1 MATPIP
7 ELIGS
12 PLPAIS
18 VILPVLNEESH
29 LEGAVLSVL
38 SQDYRGPLEI
48 ILALGPSRDRT
59 NEIATKLASHDN
71 RVKLLD
77 SPTGKTAAG
86 LNLALAASKSPVVVR
101 VDGHAQIP
109 NNYISLIVEILNKT
123 GAVNVGGVM
132 AAVGTTAFERA
143 VAGAMRSP
151 LGVGASRFHT
161 GGEAGEVDTVY
172 LGAFRREA
180 LVAIGGFDGDD
191 NAANVKYLYYTSD
204 GGKTWGNPSNRLDP
218 TGVLSTSQEIT
229 LKMFSDFNNNIVVIG
244 DRGGFIRYSPNN
256 GHNWYEI
263 IPAGGLSNIQ
273 SAYYKDDVLIIGTIG
288 GIIYTGTIQPP
299 DYLFIGGTQYTDI
312 SGSIITD
319 SAFCSETNQ
328 LFFIGGNSIYSYTVN
343 ESLLTYNGPPV
354 NTSISGASYK
364 KIKFNL
370 IIRFIK
376 KYKPI
381 VLVLNAINAMI
392 TVKIG
397 VKLFNIPQNPLLS
410 PVPA

>member
-29 LEGAVLSVL
+29 LERAVLSVL

-59 NEIATKLASHDN
+59 NEIATKLASQDN

-180 LVAIGGFDGDD
+180 LIAIGGFDERFTRAQDWELNFRLRENGGVIYFDPRLHVTYRPRSSVGALAKQYFEYGRWRRVVSRRHSGTI
-191 NAANVKYLYYTSD
+191 NYRYLAPPFALL
-204 GGKTWGNPSNRLDP
+204 GF
-218 TGVLSTSQEIT
+218 STSIVLGLSLSSIFFIPALVYLLFVVLAS
-229 LKMFSDFNNNIVVIG
+229 LKISTSVGEYLLLLVVIPTMHFAWG
-244 DRGGFIRYSPNN
+244 AGFISSPKT
-256 GHNWYEI
+256 
-263 IPAGGLSNIQ
+263 L
-273 SAYYKDDVLIIGTIG
+273 
-288 GIIYTGTIQPP
+288 
-299 DYLFIGGTQYTDI
+299 
-312 SGSIITD
+312 
-319 SAFCSETNQ
+319 
-328 LFFIGGNSIYSYTVN
+328 
-343 ESLLTYNGPPV
+343 
-354 NTSISGASYK
+354 
-364 KIKFNL
+364 
-370 IIRFIK
+370 
-376 KYKPI
+376 
-381 VLVLNAINAMI
+381 
-392 TVKIG
+392 
-397 VKLFNIPQNPLLS
+397 
-410 PVPA
+410 VPASQ

>member
-29 LEGAVLSVL
+29 LESAVLSVL

-59 NEIATKLASHDN
+59 NEIATKLASQDN
-71 RVKLLD
+71 RVRLLD

-180 LVAIGGFDGDD
+180 LVAIGGFDERFTRAQDWELNFRLRENGGVIYFDPRLHVTYRPRSSVGALAKQYFEYGRWRRVVSRRHSGTI
-191 NAANVKYLYYTSD
+191 NYRYLAPPFALLGFSV
-204 GGKTWGNPSNRLDP
+204 SLVL
-218 TGVLSTSQEIT
+218 GVLLSSIFFIPALVYLLFVVLASLKISTSVGEY
-229 LKMFSDFNNNIVVIG
+229 LLLLVVIPTMHFAWG
-244 DRGGFIRYSPNN
+244 AGFISSPKT
-256 GHNWYEI
+256 
-263 IPAGGLSNIQ
+263 L
-273 SAYYKDDVLIIGTIG
+273 
-288 GIIYTGTIQPP
+288 
-299 DYLFIGGTQYTDI
+299 
-312 SGSIITD
+312 
-319 SAFCSETNQ
+319 
-328 LFFIGGNSIYSYTVN
+328 
-343 ESLLTYNGPPV
+343 
-354 NTSISGASYK
+354 
-364 KIKFNL
+364 
-370 IIRFIK
+370 
-376 KYKPI
+376 
-381 VLVLNAINAMI
+381 
-392 TVKIG
+392 
-397 VKLFNIPQNPLLS
+397 
-410 PVPA
+410 VPASQ

>member
-59 NEIATKLASHDN
+59 NEIAAKLASQDN

-180 LVAIGGFDGDD
+180 LVAIGGFDERFTRAQDWELNFRLRENGGVIYFDPRLHVTYRPRSSVGALAKQYFEYGRWRRVVSRRHSGTI
-191 NAANVKYLYYTSD
+191 NYRYLAPPFALLGFSA
-204 GGKTWGNPSNRLDP
+204 SLVL
-218 TGVLSTSQEIT
+218 GVLLSSIFFIPALVYLLFVVLASLKISTSTGEY
-229 LKMFSDFNNNIVVIG
+229 LLLLLVIPTMHFAWG
-244 DRGGFIRYSPNN
+244 AGFISSPKT
-256 GHNWYEI
+256 
-263 IPAGGLSNIQ
+263 L
-273 SAYYKDDVLIIGTIG
+273 
-288 GIIYTGTIQPP
+288 
-299 DYLFIGGTQYTDI
+299 
-312 SGSIITD
+312 
-319 SAFCSETNQ
+319 
-328 LFFIGGNSIYSYTVN
+328 
-343 ESLLTYNGPPV
+343 
-354 NTSISGASYK
+354 
-364 KIKFNL
+364 
-370 IIRFIK
+370 
-376 KYKPI
+376 
-381 VLVLNAINAMI
+381 
-392 TVKIG
+392 
-397 VKLFNIPQNPLLS
+397 
-410 PVPA
+410 VPASQ

>member
-59 NEIATKLASHDN
+59 NEIATKLASQDN
-71 RVKLLD
+71 RVKLID

-86 LNLALAASKSPVVVR
+86 LNIALAASKSPVVVR

-109 NNYISLIVEILNKT
+109 KNYISLIVEILNKT

-180 LVAIGGFDGDD
+180 LVAIGGFDERFTRAQDWELNFRLRENGGVIYFDPRLHVTYRPRSSVSTLAKQYFEYGRWRRVVSRRQSGTI
-191 NAANVKYLYYTSD
+191 NYRYLAPPFALLGFSASLVL
-204 GGKTWGNPSNRLDP
+204 GI
-218 TGVLSTSQEIT
+218 VLSSIFFIPALVYLLFVVLASLKISTSIREY
-229 LKMFSDFNNNIVVIG
+229 LLLLLVIPTMHFAWG
-244 DRGGFIRYSPNN
+244 AGFISSPKT
-256 GHNWYEI
+256 
-263 IPAGGLSNIQ
+263 L
-273 SAYYKDDVLIIGTIG
+273 
-288 GIIYTGTIQPP
+288 
-299 DYLFIGGTQYTDI
+299 
-312 SGSIITD
+312 
-319 SAFCSETNQ
+319 
-328 LFFIGGNSIYSYTVN
+328 
-343 ESLLTYNGPPV
+343 
-354 NTSISGASYK
+354 
-364 KIKFNL
+364 
-370 IIRFIK
+370 
-376 KYKPI
+376 
-381 VLVLNAINAMI
+381 
-392 TVKIG
+392 
-397 VKLFNIPQNPLLS
+397 
-410 PVPA
+410 VPASQ

>member
-59 NEIATKLASHDN
+59 NEIATKLASQDN

-86 LNLALAASKSPVVVR
+86 LNLALTASKSPVVVR

-180 LVAIGGFDGDD
+180 LIAIGGFDERFTRAQDWELNFRLRENGGVIYFDPRLHVTYRPRSSVSALAKQYFEYGRWRRVVSRRHSGTI
-191 NAANVKYLYYTSD
+191 NYRYLAPPFALLGFSTSVV
-204 GGKTWGNPSNRLDP
+204 L
-218 TGVLSTSQEIT
+218 GVLLSSIFFIPALVYLLFVVLASLKISTSIGEY
-229 LKMFSDFNNNIVVIG
+229 LLLLLVIPTMHFAWG
-244 DRGGFIRYSPNN
+244 AGFISSPKT
-256 GHNWYEI
+256 
-263 IPAGGLSNIQ
+263 L
-273 SAYYKDDVLIIGTIG
+273 
-288 GIIYTGTIQPP
+288 
-299 DYLFIGGTQYTDI
+299 
-312 SGSIITD
+312 
-319 SAFCSETNQ
+319 
-328 LFFIGGNSIYSYTVN
+328 
-343 ESLLTYNGPPV
+343 
-354 NTSISGASYK
+354 
-364 KIKFNL
+364 
-370 IIRFIK
+370 
-376 KYKPI
+376 
-381 VLVLNAINAMI
+381 
-392 TVKIG
+392 
-397 VKLFNIPQNPLLS
+397 
-410 PVPA
+410 VPASQ

>member
-1 MATPIP
+1 MATPTH

-38 SQDYRGPLEI
+38 SQDYRGPFEI

-59 NEIATKLASHDN
+59 NEIAAKLASQDN
-71 RVKLLD
+71 RVKLID

-109 NNYISLIVEILNKT
+109 KNYISLIAEILNKT

-180 LVAIGGFDGDD
+180 LVAIGGFDERFTRAQDWELNFRLRENGGVIYFDPRLHVTYRPRSSIGALAKQYFEYGRWRRVVSRRHSGTI
-191 NAANVKYLYYTSD
+191 NYRYLAPPFALIGFSASLILGIALSSIFFIPALVY
-204 GGKTWGNPSNRLDP
+204 LLFV
-218 TGVLSTSQEIT
+218 VLASLKISTSMSEYF
-229 LKMFSDFNNNIVVIG
+229 LLLLVIPTMHFAWG
-244 DRGGFIRYSPNN
+244 AGFISSPKT
-256 GHNWYEI
+256 
-263 IPAGGLSNIQ
+263 L
-273 SAYYKDDVLIIGTIG
+273 
-288 GIIYTGTIQPP
+288 
-299 DYLFIGGTQYTDI
+299 
-312 SGSIITD
+312 
-319 SAFCSETNQ
+319 
-328 LFFIGGNSIYSYTVN
+328 
-343 ESLLTYNGPPV
+343 
-354 NTSISGASYK
+354 
-364 KIKFNL
+364 
-370 IIRFIK
+370 
-376 KYKPI
+376 
-381 VLVLNAINAMI
+381 
-392 TVKIG
+392 
-397 VKLFNIPQNPLLS
+397 
-410 PVPA
+410 VPASQ

>member
-29 LEGAVLSVL
+29 LESAVLSVL

-59 NEIATKLASHDN
+59 NEIATKLASQDN

-86 LNLALAASKSPVVVR
+86 LNLALAVSKSPVVVR

-109 NNYISLIVEILNKT
+109 SNYISLIVEILNKT

-180 LVAIGGFDGDD
+180 LIAIGGFDERFTRAQDWELNFRLRENGGVIYFDPRLHVTYRPRSSVGALAKQYFEYGRWRRVVSRRHSGTI
-191 NAANVKYLYYTSD
+191 NYRYLAPPFALLGFSV
-204 GGKTWGNPSNRLDP
+204 SLVL
-218 TGVLSTSQEIT
+218 GVLLSSIFFIPALVYLLFVVLASLKISTSVGEY
-229 LKMFSDFNNNIVVIG
+229 LLLLVVIPTMHFAWG
-244 DRGGFIRYSPNN
+244 AGFISSPKT
-256 GHNWYEI
+256 
-263 IPAGGLSNIQ
+263 L
-273 SAYYKDDVLIIGTIG
+273 
-288 GIIYTGTIQPP
+288 
-299 DYLFIGGTQYTDI
+299 
-312 SGSIITD
+312 
-319 SAFCSETNQ
+319 
-328 LFFIGGNSIYSYTVN
+328 
-343 ESLLTYNGPPV
+343 
-354 NTSISGASYK
+354 
-364 KIKFNL
+364 
-370 IIRFIK
+370 
-376 KYKPI
+376 
-381 VLVLNAINAMI
+381 
-392 TVKIG
+392 
-397 VKLFNIPQNPLLS
+397 
-410 PVPA
+410 VPASQ

>member
-59 NEIATKLASHDN
+59 NEIATKLASQDN
-71 RVKLLD
+71 RVKLID

-109 NNYISLIVEILNKT
+109 KNYISLIVEILNKT

-180 LVAIGGFDGDD
+180 LVAIGGFDERFTRAQDWELNFRLRENGGVIYFDPRLHVTYRPRSSVSALAKQYFEYGRWRRVVSRRHSGTI
-191 NAANVKYLYYTSD
+191 NYRYLAPPFALLGFSASLILGIALSSIFFIPALVY
-204 GGKTWGNPSNRLDP
+204 LLFV
-218 TGVLSTSQEIT
+218 VLASLKISTSIGEY
-229 LKMFSDFNNNIVVIG
+229 LLLLLVIPTMHFAWG
-244 DRGGFIRYSPNN
+244 AGFISSPKT
-256 GHNWYEI
+256 
-263 IPAGGLSNIQ
+263 L
-273 SAYYKDDVLIIGTIG
+273 
-288 GIIYTGTIQPP
+288 
-299 DYLFIGGTQYTDI
+299 
-312 SGSIITD
+312 
-319 SAFCSETNQ
+319 
-328 LFFIGGNSIYSYTVN
+328 
-343 ESLLTYNGPPV
+343 
-354 NTSISGASYK
+354 
-364 KIKFNL
+364 
-370 IIRFIK
+370 
-376 KYKPI
+376 
-381 VLVLNAINAMI
+381 
-392 TVKIG
+392 
-397 VKLFNIPQNPLLS
+397 
-410 PVPA
+410 VPASQ